1 MLLIHICCRMNGTII
16 DLFDLQ
22 NDLGGQ
28 SCKNT
33 LFLEKFSRTNRY
45 LYIFVVKWA
54 EIQVMRFQKIIDLF
68 DLQNDLGG
76 QSCKNTLLLEKL
88 VEQTISYTYLT

>member
-1 MLLIHICCRMNGTII
+1 MSQDERKYELYVFKTLI

-28 SCKNT
+28 SCKNK
-33 LFLEKFSRTNRY
+33 LFLGKLVEHIVSYTY
-45 LYIFVVKWA
+45 LSQDERKYKLSVFKTL
-54 EIQVMRFQKIIDLF
+54 IDLF

-76 QSCKNTLLLEKL
+76 QKCNS
-88 VEQTISYTYLT
+88 QTIL

>member
-1 MLLIHICCRMNGTII
+1 MNGTII

-28 SCKNT
+28 SCKYKFLLET
-33 LFLEKFSRTNRY
+33 LVEQIVTFTHLS
-45 LYIFVVKWA
+45 WDD
-54 EIQVMRFQKIIDLF
+54 QKYELRVLKTLIDLF

-76 QSCKNTLLLEKL
+76 QSCKNIFFLEK
-88 VEQTISYTYLT
+88 

>member
-1 MLLIHICCRMNGTII
+1 MNGTII

-28 SCKNT
+28 SCKYKF
-33 LFLEKFSRTNRY
+33 LLEKLVEQIVTFTHLS
-45 LYIFVVKWA
+45 
-54 EIQVMRFQKIIDLF
+54 QDDQKYELRVFKTLIDLL

-76 QSCKNTLLLEKL
+76 QSYKSKLFLENL
-88 VEQTISYTYLT
+88 VEQIVTYTHLSYDERNNN